1 MSHGLAGC
9 TTIGPL
15 DGHLSESGKTKNWLR
30 RSARGHRPG
39 TPAMT
44 NLCAHRELR
53 RSVEIP
59 NTQWALYPMGGG
71 ISAGGAVITAWF
83 FTAPF
88 ITAHVDASD

>member
-1 MSHGLAGC
+1 MLKSCISL
-9 TTIGPL
+9 
-15 DGHLSESGKTKNWLR
+15 ESGQVCERARLK

-44 NLCAHRELR
+44 SLCAHRELR

-59 NTQWALYPMGGG
+59 NTQWALCPMVVVFLL
-71 ISAGGAVITAWF
+71 GARLLPRGF
-83 FTAPF
+83 YRPF

>member
-1 MSHGLAGC
+1 M
-9 TTIGPL
+9 
-15 DGHLSESGKTKNWLR
+15 
-30 RSARGHRPG
+30 
-39 TPAMT
+39 
-44 NLCAHRELR
+44 
-53 RSVEIP
+53 EIP

>member
-1 MSHGLAGC
+1 MPN
-9 TTIGPL
+9 TQ
-15 DGHLSESGKTKNWLR
+15 ER
-30 RSARGHRPG
+30 RVA
-39 TPAMT
+39 A
-44 NLCAHRELR
+44 
-53 RSVEIP
+53 VEIP

>member
-1 MSHGLAGC
+1 MATQIDRLVDHAPWQCVSVPGSGGAHAV
-9 TTIGPL
+9 IGQ
-15 DGHLSESGKTKNWLR
+15 G
-30 RSARGHRPG
+30 G

>member
-1 MSHGLAGC
+1 MKCELAKFRAQ
-9 TTIGPL
+9 L
-15 DGHLSESGKTKNWLR
+15 VVNR
-30 RSARGHRPG
+30 
-39 TPAMT
+39 
-44 NLCAHRELR
+44 
-53 RSVEIP
+53 VEIP

>member
-1 MSHGLAGC
+1 MAQMGMVVHA
-9 TTIGPL
+9 P
-15 DGHLSESGKTKNWLR
+15 KAKNDRIIDLFWFLTPNR
-30 RSARGHRPG
+30 TQEDMGRIQRYG
-39 TPAMT
+39 TGIW
-44 NLCAHRELR
+44 R
-53 RSVEIP
+53 VEIP

>member
-1 MSHGLAGC
+1 MCERAR
-9 TTIGPL
+9 
-15 DGHLSESGKTKNWLR
+15 LR

-44 NLCAHRELR
+44 SCDSSCDSSVLVYFGRPRLISKAHRELR

>member
-1 MSHGLAGC
+1 MQFVSPP
-9 TTIGPL
+9 PL
-15 DGHLSESGKTKNWLR
+15 PRLKVGSLLPGYPLS
-30 RSARGHRPG
+30 
-39 TPAMT
+39 TPLTFQAKIRVVT
-44 NLCAHRELR
+44 ALLNGVTA
-53 RSVEIP
+53 VEIP

>member
-1 MSHGLAGC
+1 MATQIDRLASRSRTLAVC
-9 TTIGPL
+9 ERARL
-15 DGHLSESGKTKNWLR
+15 K

-59 NTQWALYPMGGG
+59 NTQWALYPTGGG